1 MTRPVRVIKD
11 ATLSTPKSRLVDH
24 PLLRGVQTDR
34 LDRILDGI
42 AIKEVAKGQLLNTP
56 GVTPGLLY
64 LVLRGRLRAYQMT
77 ADGRE
82 LLLELI
88 PEGGF
93 DGLLSIA
100 GRRGHF
106 TAAEVDS
113 EVASL
118 ALPMLERLIA
128 LDSRIATN
136 LIHLIV
142 DRLEGREEHLEA
154 VVLHDPT
161 QRLARQLV
169 ALGETLGARQGTMMA
184 LRPRITHQM
193 LADMLGVRRETVT
206 LHLGRLIELSAV
218 SIQKGRFVLQME
230 ILRKIVDDPSYARRQ
245 MDAAA
250 GG

>member
-1 MTRPVRVIKD
+1 MG
-11 ATLSTPKSRLVDH
+11 ASTSRARLAEH
-24 PLLRGVQTDR
+24 PLLRGVLTER

-42 AIKEVAKGQLLNTP
+42 AVKEVAKGQLLNTP

-88 PEGGF
+88 PAGGF

-106 TAAEVDS
+106 TGAEVDS

-118 ALPMLERLIA
+118 ALPTLERLIG
-128 LDSRIATN
+128 LDPRIATN
-136 LIHLIV
+136 LLHLIV
-142 DRLEGREEHLEA
+142 ERLEGREEHLEA

-169 ALGETLGARQGTMMA
+169 ALGETLGSRQGRLVA
-184 LRPRITHQM
+184 LQARITHQM

-206 LHLGRLIELSAV
+206 LHVGRLIELSAV
-218 SIQKGRFVLQME
+218 TMQKGRFVLQME
-230 ILRKIVDDPSYARRQ
+230 ILRKIVDDPAYARRQ
-245 MDAAA
+245 TNAAA